1 MARLNKY
8 MNSYDKNKWVQV
20 MFIAEALDHITQ
32 RTDLYNENIIN
43 YINKAK
49 ENIIKAMQLAFAHY
63 PQLGAFVN
71 NSLTDMRVLWIPKRA
86 AEAEFKKV
94 DDETRKR
101 MAEEPAEVL
110 YDFLDVAYSKMC
122 KGCTNCK
129 SDCWLYAMNK
139 TYGMPTMDN
148 NTKDCEYKF

>member
-20 MFIAEALDHITQ
+20 MFVAQSLDQISE

-43 YINKAK
+43 YINAAK
-49 ENIIKAMQLAFAHY
+49 QNIIKAMQLSFAHY
-63 PQLGAFVN
+63 PQLGAYVD
-71 NSLTDMRVLWIPKRA
+71 NSLKDMRVLFIPKIA

-94 DDETRKR
+94 DEETRKR
-101 MAEEPAEVL
+101 MKEEPAEVL
-110 YDFLDVAYSKMC
+110 YDFLDVAYSEMC
-122 KGCTNCK
+122 KGCKNCK

-139 TYGMPTMDN
+139 TYGMPTMN
-148 NTKDCEYKF
+148 NSTKDCEYKF

>member
-8 MNSYDKNKWVQV
+8 MNSYDKQKWIQV
-20 MFIAEALDHITQ
+20 MFIAEVLDKITE
-32 RTDLYNENIIN
+32 RTDLYNQNIIN
-43 YINKAK
+43 YIKSAK

-63 PQLGAFVN
+63 PQLGSYVEN
-71 NSLTDMRVLWIPKRA
+71 NLNDMRVLFIPKRA

-94 DDETRKR
+94 DQEIRKR
-101 MAEEPAEVL
+101 MSEEPAEVL

-129 SDCWLYAMNK
+129 SDCWLYQMNV
-139 TYGMPTMDN
+139 TYGMPKMDN
-148 NTKDCEYKF
+148 NTKDCEYKY